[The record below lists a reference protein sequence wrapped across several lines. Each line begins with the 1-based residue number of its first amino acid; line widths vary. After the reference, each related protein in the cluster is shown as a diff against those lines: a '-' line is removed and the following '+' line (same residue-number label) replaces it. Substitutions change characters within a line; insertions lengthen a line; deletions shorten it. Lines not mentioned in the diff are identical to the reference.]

1 MPGVKKK
8 TVDVGKEVQDFCTK
22 CKIETVHVVTK
33 ITDEKIRKVICNECQ
48 STHVYRGGKAPTP
61 KAKTTRPRN
70 PRKWST
76 LVELVEDEK
85 VVDYKITGIFSE
97 GDAIQHKKFGL
108 GVITKVVDS
117 TKIEVVFEE
126 EKKLLAQNWETA

>member
-8 TVDVGKEVQDFCTK
+8 TVEVGKEVQDFCTK

-33 ITDEKIRKVICNECQ
+33 VTDGEIKKVMCNGCR
-48 STHVYRGGKAPTP
+48 STHVYRGGQAPTP
-61 KAKTTRPRN
+61 RSKPTR

-85 VVDYKITGIFSE
+85 VVDYKITGVFSE

>member
-1 MPGVKKK
+1 M
-8 TVDVGKEVQDFCTK
+8 
-22 CKIETVHVVTK
+22 
-33 ITDEKIRKVICNECQ
+33 CNGCR
-48 STHVYRGGKAPTP
+48 STHVYRGGQAPTP
-61 KAKTTRPRN
+61 RSKPTRPRN

-85 VVDYKITGIFSE
+85 VVDYKITGVFSE